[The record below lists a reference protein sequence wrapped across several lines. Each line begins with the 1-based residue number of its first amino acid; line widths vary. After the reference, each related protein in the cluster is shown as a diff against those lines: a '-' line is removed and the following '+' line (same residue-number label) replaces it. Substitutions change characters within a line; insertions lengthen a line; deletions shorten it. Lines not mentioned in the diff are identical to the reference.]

1 MVVLG
6 CGIELNTNLC
16 FIFQNYAQ
24 AGMVFGS
31 GHYGGMQQQLPTM
44 GPQQQQQQRSSSFRS
59 MNTGQM
65 MQQDMDMVLQQQQYQ
80 QQQQSAYG
88 NGNYQG
94 YNGGYQGPRPVSSQ
108 THAQPM
114 GPYQSG
120 FPPEHGY
127 PQGVG
132 ANQTMGEFGAQAGP
146 NQTMGMAGPA
156 SLSLA
161 NLSAMSNRQQYY
173 SDGYGMNQPVSPV
186 HKQMP
191 QSGGF
196 LQPSRVPYPQQAQSY
211 PSSSYPKRPSPSP
224 VQNQLQGFS
233 SSGSFTPRSNTPL
246 QMPNMPYQ
254 PPTSPYQPPHSPV
267 MRSSTS
273 PVPQQDAGLYSR
285 ARESFP
291 QPRSPFG
298 STQGQFQQQQQQQQ
312 QQHHSSCMFLQ
323 RGKLPPQ
330 SQYQSQQQMVGAKSA
345 GLAQRRAS
353 YPGQQSAMKMPSP
366 PLKRSP
372 PSPLPNSKS
381 PDLGRA
387 SQHGFDERGPVK
399 AATKKEKASSPPGI
413 DPSQVATASKRK
425 EALPKNVSDG
435 HKGLPRQRRSA
446 SDVGSPSVSPPVIKK
461 DGGDAIVP
469 RVEEVSGKVEESV
482 KTLNNVERK
491 QEDPRKSI
499 GTAHSAIPSHSPK
512 NQEGEKEHGSSDNK
526 GSRPC
531 SVMSADQSQ
540 TATETVQ
547 PHNATPGQEETPS
560 KEEQMAV
567 TTEEECEEGGDV
579 SSDAKHSA
587 SKSESQE
594 SKNVCVESSG
604 RGSKDDIPGNVN
616 EAADVKVSLDT
627 ELASCEN
634 VNGKGDEPTNKTDQ
648 TSSAN
653 ENNTA
658 SSMKSEVVDDG
669 SCKAAGSTEQLS
681 GESAKAEDKTKKPVS
696 ETGETGNKTNIPSE
710 NTVSTNGKPSRLID
724 DECVKAGVVGGQSGK
739 GGKSDYAGFKT
750 NPGIAEKTVDTAGNT
765 SEGYK
770 ADTVK
775 VEAKEADGQ
784 LKEHKESDS
793 KAKPL
798 SSKLETNSSQSNVE
812 SKKAASSVT
821 EEKTQSKTT
830 DSESTQTE
838 PVQKKPAVVSLR
850 CEERL
855 SSDDDDHQG
864 EVQVAPPVESRTQG
878 MQTVAQ
884 TTVTPCSAHKQATS
898 IKATII
904 AKGKSS
910 HNNQQVMVAKT
921 TTGQMYLIQGNILV
935 PVQSVNT
942 NGDASS
948 KQNSK
953 VIIEMTLAV
962 VNTI

>member
-1 MVVLG
+1 M
-6 CGIELNTNLC
+6 
-16 FIFQNYAQ
+16 A
-24 AGMVFGS
+24 FGS

-44 GPQQQQQQRSSSFRS
+44 GPQQQQQQRSSSFHS

-65 MQQDMDMVLQQQQYQ
+65 MQQDMDMMLQQQQYQQQ

-94 YNGGYQGPRPVSSQ
+94 YNGGYQGPRPVSPQ

-132 ANQTMGEFGAQAGP
+132 ANQAMGEFGAQTGP

-196 LQPSRVPYPQQAQSY
+196 LQPSRVPYSQQAQSY
-211 PSSSYPKRPSPSP
+211 TSNSYPKRPSPSP
-224 VQNQLQGFS
+224 VQNQMQGFS
-233 SSGSFTPRSNTPL
+233 SSGSFTPRSNTPV

-298 STQGQFQQQQQQQQ
+298 STQGQFQQQQQ
-312 QQHHSSCMFLQ
+312 HHSSCMFLQ
-323 RGKLPPQ
+323 RGNIPPQ

-353 YPGQQSAMKMPSP
+353 YPGQQSTMKMPSP

-387 SQHGFDERGPVK
+387 SQHGFDERGHVK

-425 EALPKNVSDG
+425 EAVPKNVSDG

-446 SDVGSPSVSPPVIKK
+446 SDVGSPSVSPPVVKRE
-461 DGGDAIVP
+461 GGDAILP

-482 KTLNNVERK
+482 KTLNSVERK
-491 QEDPRKSI
+491 QEDPRKSN

-512 NQEGEKEHGSSDNK
+512 NQEGEKEHGSSDK
-526 GSRPC
+526 RGSRPC

-540 TATETVQ
+540 TATETAQ
-547 PHNATPGQEETPS
+547 PDNAIPGQEETPS
-560 KEEQMAV
+560 KEEQMV
-567 TTEEECEEGGDV
+567 VKTEKECKEGGDV

-587 SKSESQE
+587 SKTESQE
-594 SKNVCVESSG
+594 TRNVCVESSG
-604 RGSKDDIPGNVN
+604 RGSKDGIPGNVN

-627 ELASCEN
+627 ELSSCEN
-634 VNGKGDEPTNKTDQ
+634 VNGKGDESTNKTDQ

-653 ENNTA
+653 EDNIA
-658 SSMKSEVVDDG
+658 SSMKSEEADDG
-669 SCKAAGSTEQLS
+669 SCKAGGSTEQLS
-681 GESAKAEDKTKKPVS
+681 GTSATMEDKTRKPVS
-696 ETGETGNKTNIPSE
+696 ETGKTGNKTNIPSE
-710 NTVSTNGKPSRLID
+710 NTFSANGKPSRLIE
-724 DECVKAGVVGGQSGK
+724 DERVKASNEGGQSGK
-739 GGKSDYAGFKT
+739 AGKSDNAGFKT
-750 NPGIAEKTVDTAGNT
+750 NPGIADKTVDTAGNA
-765 SEGYK
+765 SEGTK
-770 ADTVK
+770 ANTVK
-775 VEAKEADGQ
+775 IEANEAEEQ
-784 LKEHKESDS
+784 LKERKETDS
-793 KAKPL
+793 KAKPS

-812 SKKAASSVT
+812 SKKAPSSVA

-830 DSESTQTE
+830 DSESRQTE

-855 SSDDDDHQG
+855 SSDDDDQQG

-878 MQTVAQ
+878 IQTVAQ
-884 TTVTPCSAHKQATS
+884 TTVTPCSSHKQATS

-962 VNTI
+962 VNTT